1 MPIADID
8 NFSLQDVCDEFIDD
22 FANNLEECF
31 IYADDTK
38 FDPKYNSRSQELRD
52 FRNYGYSVNI
62 GSQLDNLEVV
72 SGALYDHAW
81 LEGDPN
87 LNWIYLCYGDGGTY
101 TLYHAYVTSTSLT
114 FGHSLILSNTNV
126 TDFFVVDQHHIYVA
140 DKYES
145 GGNYYLRIRWYEVDI
160 NNAGG
165 WRLIDTETVSVSS
178 TVYALKDPKITA
190 NDDYIF
196 FTNFNNSTSTNYVYR
211 MTIYSSSIGLQ
222 ITEKTFSGTNVV
234 FKTIYISGSILYLSQ
249 DTGSNNYVF
258 SYSVASNGTLT
269 AADSITTTHIIEKF
283 RASYNTAVFGISI
296 TDSQLIY
303 ITHDSDGGNLT
314 YTDYTGSAADDIDI
328 KSTLN
333 RPIISTYAFAV
344 SYTIDS
350 NDDLLGVNSQ
360 PCMQDGDQYTILAS
374 CCNFGINHNS
384 VVAFA
389 YYNYVWNPN
398 DSMRLFLFPID

>member
-1 MPIADID
+1 MPVP
-8 NFSLQDVCDEFIDD
+8 NTNTFTLQDVVDEV
-22 FANNLEECF
+22 NPTTNSLETCF
-31 IYADDTK
+31 NEADDDK
-38 FDPKYNSRSQELRD
+38 FDPKYALEGQNLSE
-52 FRNYGYSVNI
+52 FRNYGYSMNI

-72 SGALYDHAW
+72 SGTLYDHAW
-81 LEGDPN
+81 LEGDPD
-87 LNWIYLCYGDGGTY
+87 LNWVYLCYGDSGSY
-101 TLYHAYVTSTSLT
+101 TLYHAYATSTTITAGYSL
-114 FGHSLILSNTNV
+114 SLSNTNV
-126 TDFFVVDQHHIYVA
+126 TDFFVVDQYHIYVA
-140 DKYES
+140 DKYED
-145 GGNYYLRIRWYEVDI
+145 GGNYYLRIRWYEVDE
-160 NNAGG
+160 NNTDG

-190 NDDYIF
+190 NDSYIF

-211 MTIYSSSIGLQ
+211 MTIYSSSLGLQ

-269 AADSITTTHIIEKF
+269 AADSITTPHIIEKF

-296 TDSQLIY
+296 TDYKLIY

-314 YTDYTGSAADDIDI
+314 YTDYTGYWVSDIDI

-333 RPIISTYAFAV
+333 RPVTSGYAFII
-344 SYTIDS
+344 SYTIDGN
-350 NDDLLGVNSQ
+350 NDLEGINSQ
-360 PCMQDGDQYTILAS
+360 PCIQDDDYFTILAS
-374 CCNFGINHNS
+374 CCNFGIDHNS